1 MASSGG
7 QFASHVQMPS
17 TPGLAATSANL
28 HRLIWRAQGLPDR
41 QEFQQVQCADV
52 EVFRGHQLATLRR
65 MLSWRVTKV
74 LTANAL
80 HELVRWQT
88 LKQLAELLRAIKLR
102 PPLALGTGKALLVV

>member
-1 MASSGG
+1 
-7 QFASHVQMPS
+7 MPS
-17 TPGLAATSANL
+17 TPGFATKIANF
-28 HRLIWRAQGLPDR
+28 HSLIWLAQVLPDR
-41 QEFQQVQCADV
+41 QEFQQVQCADD
-52 EVFRGHQLATLRR
+52 EVFRGHQLATLWR

-102 PPLALGTGKALLVV
+102 PPLALGTCKALLVV

>member
-1 MASSGG
+1 
-7 QFASHVQMPS
+7 
-17 TPGLAATSANL
+17 
-28 HRLIWRAQGLPDR
+28 
-41 QEFQQVQCADV
+41 
-52 EVFRGHQLATLRR
+52 

-102 PPLALGTGKALLVV
+102 PPLALGTGKALLVVCNHALGLCGFAVHVKEALLGPVHAT